1 MKVSFAAAA
10 CDGCDMFSDR
20 AFAGSAVDLL
30 TRTGFSLGGLGGW
43 YELVGT
49 VFATQPGDLL
59 LVPVARD
66 LRMILVTD
74 SFTLRLRT
82 REDGSYLITSDRSLA
97 VVADRRHNR

>member
-10 CDGCDMFSDR
+10 CDGCDVFSDR

-30 TRTGFSLGGLGGW
+30 TRTGFSLSGLGGW

-49 VFATQPGDLL
+49 VFTTQPGDLL

-97 VVADRRHNR
+97 VVADRGHNR